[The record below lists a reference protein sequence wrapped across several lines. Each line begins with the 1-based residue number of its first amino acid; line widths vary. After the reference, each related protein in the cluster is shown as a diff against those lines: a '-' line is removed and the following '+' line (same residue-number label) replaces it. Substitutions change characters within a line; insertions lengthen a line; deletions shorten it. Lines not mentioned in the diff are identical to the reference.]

1 VNDQTLQVIDAVLA
15 AGILTQNGLMVMT
28 RMRERYVAER
38 DAATVA
44 GLPGIPAARWEAMMD
59 DAAESARKALDD

>member
-1 VNDQTLQVIDAVLA
+1 MNDQTIQVIDAVLA
-15 AGILTQNGLMVMT
+15 AGILTQNGLTVMQ

-38 DAATVA
+38 DAAVLA
-44 GLPGIPAARWEAMMD
+44 GLPGIPAARWASMMD